1 MGLFKDD
8 PQPSSAAG
16 NTVTVA
22 VDESVARVAHRLG
35 LLSLAGGEY
44 RLTLKGE
51 IAIKEYSAAL
61 GQR

>member
-8 PQPSSAAG
+8 PQASSAAG
-16 NTVTVA
+16 NTMTIA
-22 VDESVARVAHRLG
+22 VDESVARV
-35 LLSLAGGEY
+35 
-44 RLTLKGE
+44 